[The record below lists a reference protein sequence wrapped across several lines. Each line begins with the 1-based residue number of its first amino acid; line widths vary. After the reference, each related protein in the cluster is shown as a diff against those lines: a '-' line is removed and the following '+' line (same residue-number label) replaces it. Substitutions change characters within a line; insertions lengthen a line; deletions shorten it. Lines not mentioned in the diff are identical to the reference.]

1 MIGAD
6 VKKKS
11 MAAILAI
18 LVFLTLRSDLSI
30 ISKENPETVTSY
42 EYHEISGYIRKG
54 ETLFD
59 IFKKYKLDVKEL
71 FKLREASADIHRL
84 RYLNPDQPYKII
96 LDNYDQIN
104 SFKYWINDETIL
116 HIMNTEA
123 GFYAEKICIAY
134 ERKIVYI
141 EGTIQTNLVSALGK
155 ERGGLLLALQLSDI
169 FSWDIDFTT
178 DIRSNDIFRIAVEGL
193 YVDGIFRKYGE
204 IVSAEFV
211 NNSDTFRAYR
221 YEINGEVDYYNE
233 KGKSLRKAFLRAP
246 LSFRRISS
254 TFSKARMHPI
264 LKIYRPH
271 HGLDYSAPEGTP
283 VSASGNGII
292 VFSGYKG
299 QYGKLVTIKH
309 QNGYHTYYGHLSRIP
324 AGINVGTRVE
334 QGQVIGYVGST
345 GLATGPHL
353 HYEMRI
359 NNSPINPLSIKIP
372 KGNAVPEILMA
383 SFETFKKEMNDLFAA
398 SNFRRYASV
407 IQ

>member
-1 MIGAD
+1 
-6 VKKKS
+6 
-11 MAAILAI
+11 MASILATV
-18 LVFLTLRSDLSI
+18 VFLTLRSDLSI
-30 ISKENPETVTSY
+30 ISKEIPEMNISS
-42 EYHEISGYIRKG
+42 EYHEISGYIHKG

-59 IFKKYKLDVKEL
+59 IFKKYKLDVKDL

-84 RYLNPDQPYKII
+84 RYLNPNQPYKII
-96 LDNYDQIN
+96 LDNDDQIN

-116 HIMNTEA
+116 HIINTEA
-123 GFYAEKICIAY
+123 GFFAEKICIAY
-134 ERKIVYI
+134 EKKIEYI

-155 ERGGLLLALQLSDI
+155 ERGGLLLTLQLSDI

-178 DIRSNDIFRIAVEGL
+178 DIRNDDIFRIAVEGL
-193 YVDGIFRKYGE
+193 YVDGIFKKYGE

-211 NNSDTFRAYR
+211 NNGERFRAYR
-221 YEINGEVDYYNE
+221 YEINGESDYYNE
-233 KGKSLRKAFLRAP
+233 KGKSLRKAFLKAP

-254 TFSKARMHPI
+254 TFTRGRMHPI

-283 VSASGNGII
+283 VSASGSGII
-292 VFSGYKG
+292 VSCGYKG
-299 QYGKLVTIKH
+299 HYGKLVTIKH

-324 AGINVGTRVE
+324 VGINVGTRVE

-359 NNSPINPLSIKIP
+359 NNSPINPLSIKSP

-383 SFETFKKEMNDLFAA
+383 GFETFKKEMNDLFAG
-398 SNFRRYASV
+398 SNFRGYASV
-407 IQ
+407 TR

>member
-1 MIGAD
+1 
-6 VKKKS
+6 
-11 MAAILAI
+11 MASILAI
-18 LVFLTLRSDLSI
+18 VVFLTLRSDLSI
-30 ISKENPETVTSY
+30 ISKETPEMTISS
-42 EYHEISGYIRKG
+42 EYHEISGHIHKG

-59 IFKKYKLDVKEL
+59 IFKKYKLDVKDL

-84 RYLNPDQPYKII
+84 RYLNPNQPYKII

-123 GFYAEKICIAY
+123 GFFAEKISIAY
-134 ERKIVYI
+134 EKKIEYI

-155 ERGGLLLALQLSDI
+155 EKGGLLLALQLSDI

-178 DIRSNDIFRIAVEGL
+178 DIRNYDIFRIAVEGL
-193 YVDGIFRKYGE
+193 YVDGIFKKYGE

-211 NNSDTFRAYR
+211 NNGERFRAYR
-221 YEINGEVDYYNE
+221 YEINGEADYYNE
-233 KGKSLRKAFLRAP
+233 KGKSLRKAFLKAP

-254 TFSKARMHPI
+254 TFTKGRMHPI
-264 LKIYRPH
+264 LKVYRPH

-283 VSASGNGII
+283 VSASGSGII
-292 VFSGYKG
+292 VFCGYKG
-299 QYGKLVTIKH
+299 HYGKLVTIRH

-324 AGINVGTRVE
+324 VGINVGTRVE
-334 QGQVIGYVGST
+334 QGQVIGFVGST

-359 NNSPINPLSIKIP
+359 NNSPINPHSIKIP

-383 SFETFKKEMNDLFAA
+383 GFETFKKEMNDLFAG
-398 SNFRRYASV
+398 SNFRGYVSV
-407 IQ
+407 TP

>member
-1 MIGAD
+1 
-6 VKKKS
+6 
-11 MAAILAI
+11 MASILAI
-18 LVFLTLRSDLSI
+18 VVFLTLRSDLSI
-30 ISKENPETVTSY
+30 ISREHPETAVSN
-42 EYHEISGYIRKG
+42 EYHEISGYIHKG

-59 IFKKYKLDVKEL
+59 IFKKYKLDVKDL

-84 RYLNPDQPYKII
+84 RYLNPNQPYKII

-116 HIMNTEA
+116 HIINTDA
-123 GFYAEKICIAY
+123 GFLAEKICIAY
-134 ERKIVYI
+134 EKKIEYI
-141 EGTIQTNLVSALGK
+141 EGTIKTNLVSALGT

-178 DIRSNDIFRIAVEGL
+178 DIRNGDIFKIAVEGL

-211 NNSDTFRAYR
+211 NNGDTFRAYR
-221 YEINGEVDYYNE
+221 YGINRETDYYNE
-233 KGKSLRKAFLRAP
+233 KGKSLRKAFLKAP

-254 TFSKARMHPI
+254 TFSKGRLHPI

-283 VSASGNGII
+283 VCASGSGII

-299 QYGKLVTIKH
+299 HYGKLVTIRH
-309 QNGYHTYYGHLSRIP
+309 RNGYHTYYGHLSRIP
-324 AGINVGTRVE
+324 AGIKIGTRVE
-334 QGQVIGYVGST
+334 QGQVIGHVGAT

-372 KGNAVPEILMA
+372 EGNAVPDVLMA
-383 SFETFKKEMNDLFAA
+383 DFEKFKKEMDDIFAE
-398 SNFRRYASV
+398 NNIRGYVSV
-407 IQ
+407 TR